1 MFTTTASLS
10 DRTKTLQHVVRI
22 GVYLLMRNIGR
33 YKDKIAR
40 SCFGHVF
47 QMISPS
53 HPRFASKNKN
63 DAFQCAMVMYASLRI
78 RLDCDRP
85 CPDFLR
91 SNARVIDRSLTKH
104 TRRLRSIRIELVSF
118 DHAYAVVLPTI
129 RMFMMIVTH
138 DLLPAQI
145 KRFRY

>member
-1 MFTTTASLS
+1 
-10 DRTKTLQHVVRI
+10 
-22 GVYLLMRNIGR
+22 
-33 YKDKIAR
+33 
-40 SCFGHVF
+40 
-47 QMISPS
+47 MISPS

-78 RLDCDRP
+78 RLDCDRS

-104 TRRLRSIRIELVSF
+104 TWRLRSIRIKLVSF

-138 DLLPAQI
+138 DLLPGADQKGSDTEPHARPVSI
-145 KRFRY
+145 FRQDIASNDNDGSSCEESSRATP